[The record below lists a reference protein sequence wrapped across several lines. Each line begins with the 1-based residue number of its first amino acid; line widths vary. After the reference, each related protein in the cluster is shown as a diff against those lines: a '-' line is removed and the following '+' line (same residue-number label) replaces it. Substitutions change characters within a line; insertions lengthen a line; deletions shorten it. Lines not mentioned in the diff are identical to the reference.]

1 VKVLVA
7 EDDPITSHLLQAL
20 LTKAGYDPVVVGNGV
35 EVLHTLEQPD
45 GPRLMVLDWMM
56 PHIDGVEVCRTIRKS
71 TSRNYVYLMLLTAK
85 DKQEEIL
92 EGLEAGADDYI
103 TKPFDFH
110 ELVARLRSGK
120 RILDLQ
126 DQLLNQAT
134 HDSLTAL
141 LNREAILEIL
151 QRESRRALRN
161 KTQLAVIMADIDHFK
176 EINDTHGHLIGDSV
190 LRETAK
196 ALHSCLRSYDSIG
209 RYGGEE
215 FLIVA
220 PDCSEKE
227 AARLAERLRTA
238 VKDVAVGAIEC
249 IVPITLSFGVADT
262 SAGHK
267 PEEMLRAA
275 DRALYAA
282 KNGGRNRVERRSEI
296 KIAS

>member
-7 EDDPITSHLLQAL
+7 DDDPITSHLLQAL
-20 LTKAGYDPVVVGNGV
+20 LVKAGYDPVVVDNGV
-35 EVLHTLEQPD
+35 DVLHTLDQAD
-45 GPRLMVLDWMM
+45 APRLMVLDWMM
-56 PHIDGVEVCRTIRKS
+56 PHIDGVEVCKTIRKS
-71 TSRNYVYLMLLTAK
+71 TSRSYVYLILLTAK

-92 EGLEAGADDYI
+92 EGLDAGADDYI

-120 RILDLQ
+120 RVLELQ

-134 HDSLTAL
+134 RDSLTGL
-141 LNREAILEIL
+141 LNHEAILEIL

-161 KTQLAVIMADIDHFK
+161 KTPLAVIMADMDHFK
-176 EINDTHGHLIGDSV
+176 NINDTHGHLAGDSV

-196 ALHSCLRSYDSIG
+196 ALRGCLRSYDSVG

-220 PDCSEKE
+220 PDCSETE
-227 AARLAERLRTA
+227 AAHLAERLRKAVRETA
-238 VKDVAVGAIEC
+238 DASPGAFP
-249 IVPITLSFGVADT
+249 VTVSFGVADT
-262 SAGHK
+262 SAGHR
-267 PEEMLRAA
+267 PEDVLRAA

-282 KNGGRNRVERRSEI
+282 KKAGRNRVETCSEM
-296 KIAS
+296 KTALK

>member
-7 EDDPITSHLLQAL
+7 EDDPITSYLLQAL

-35 EVLHTLEQPD
+35 EVLHALEQAD

-56 PHIDGVEVCRTIRKS
+56 PHMDGVEVCRTIRKS
-71 TSRNYVYLMLLTAK
+71 ISRNYVYLILLTAK
-85 DKQEEIL
+85 DKQQEIL
-92 EGLEAGADDYI
+92 EGLDSGADDYI

-120 RILDLQ
+120 RILELQ
-126 DQLLNQAT
+126 DQLFNQAT
-134 HDSLTAL
+134 HDSLTGL
-141 LNREAILEIL
+141 LNHEAILEIL

-161 KTQLAVIMADIDHFK
+161 ETQLAVIMADLDHFK
-176 EINDTHGHLIGDSV
+176 DINDTHGHLIGDSV

-196 ALHSCLRSYDSIG
+196 ALRGCLRSYDSIG

-220 PDCSEKE
+220 PDCSENE
-227 AARLAERLRTA
+227 AAILAERLRNA
-238 VKDVAVGAIEC
+238 VEKVAVAASNC

-262 SAGHK
+262 SVGHK

-282 KNGGRNRVERRSEI
+282 KNGGRNRVETGSEL
-296 KIAS
+296 KTAS

>member
-1 VKVLVA
+1 MKVLVA

-35 EVLHTLEQPD
+35 EVLHTLDQAD

-71 TSRNYVYLMLLTAK
+71 TSRSYVYLILLTAK

-120 RILDLQ
+120 RILELQ
-126 DQLLNQAT
+126 DQLLTQAT
-134 HDSLTAL
+134 HDSLTGL

-161 KTQLAVIMADIDHFK
+161 KTQLAVIMADMDHFK
-176 EINDTHGHLIGDSV
+176 DINDTHGHLTGDSV

-196 ALHSCLRSYDSIG
+196 AVHGCLRSYDSIG

-220 PDCSEKE
+220 PDCSENE
-227 AARLAERLRTA
+227 AVHLAERLRNA
-238 VKDVAVGAIEC
+238 VKDVAV
-249 IVPITLSFGVADT
+249 P
-262 SAGHK
+262 
-267 PEEMLRAA
+267 
-275 DRALYAA
+275 
-282 KNGGRNRVERRSEI
+282 
-296 KIAS
+296 ASGCLCQSR